1 MIAVRLD
8 PDLEA
13 RLTAVAKRTGRSKS
27 YYARQAILEK
37 IEELEDIALL
47 EEALK
52 TYDPAGNKSL
62 DQVMRDLG
70 LED

>member
-1 MIAVRLD
+1 MLAVRLD

-27 YYARQAILEK
+27 YYAREALREK

-47 EEALK
+47 EEALRDPDAGK
-52 TYDPAGNKSL
+52 TVSL
-62 DQVMRDLG
+62 EEVMKRLG

>member
-1 MIAVRLD
+1 MLAVRLSAE
-8 PDLEA
+8 LEE

-27 YYARQAILEK
+27 YYARLALIEK

-52 TYDPAGNKSL
+52 DYDPSKNISMAAL
-62 DQVMRDLG
+62 RLELG
-70 LED
+70 LDP

>member
-1 MIAVRLD
+1 MLAVRLD

-52 TYDPAGNKSL
+52 TYDPKGNKSL

-70 LED
+70 LEG

>member
-1 MIAVRLD
+1 MLAVRLD

-13 RLTAVAKRTGRSKS
+13 RFNAVAKRTGRSKS
-27 YYARQAILEK
+27 YYAREALREK

-47 EEALK
+47 EEALR
-52 TYDPAGNKSL
+52 DPDAGKRFTL
-62 DQVMRDLG
+62 EEVIRDLG

>member
-1 MIAVRLD
+1 MLAVRLD

-27 YYARQAILEK
+27 YYARKAIAEM

-52 TYDPAGNKSL
+52 DYDPSKNVPL

>member
-1 MIAVRLD
+1 MLAVRLD

-13 RLTAVAKRTGRSKS
+13 RLAAVAKRTGRSKS
-27 YYARQAILEK
+27 YYARQAIEDK

-52 TYDPAGNKSL
+52 TYDPSKNKSL
-62 DQVMRDLG
+62 DQVMRNLG

>member
-1 MIAVRLD
+1 MLAVRLD

-13 RLTAVAKRTGRSKS
+13 RLTAVAKRTGRTKS

-47 EEALK
+47 EEALR
-52 TYDPAGNKSL
+52 DPDAGNPISHEQMK
-62 DQVMRDLG
+62 RELG
-70 LED
+70 LDA

>member
-1 MIAVRLD
+1 MLAVRLD

-27 YYARQAILEK
+27 YYARQAIEEK
-37 IEELEDIALL
+37 IEEMEDIALL

-52 TYDPAGNKSL
+52 TFDPSKTISHAEMK
-62 DQVMRDLG
+62 RRLG
-70 LED
+70 LVD

>member
-1 MIAVRLD
+1 MLAVRLD

-27 YYARQAILEK
+27 HYAREAIREK

-47 EEALK
+47 EEALR
-52 TYDPAGNKSL
+52 DPDVGKAISHE
-62 DQVMRDLG
+62 QMRRELG
-70 LED
+70 LDA

>member
-1 MIAVRLD
+1 MLAVRLD

-37 IEELEDIALL
+37 I
-47 EEALK
+47 
-52 TYDPAGNKSL
+52 
-62 DQVMRDLG
+62 
-70 LED
+70 

>member
-1 MIAVRLD
+1 MLTVRLD
-8 PDLEA
+8 ADLEA
-13 RLTAVAKRTGRSKS
+13 RLNHVVKQTGRSPS
-27 YYARQAILEK
+27 YYLREALREK

-52 TYDPAGNKSL
+52 TYDPSKNKSL

-70 LED
+70 LEN

>member
-1 MIAVRLD
+1 MLAVRLPD
-8 PDLEA
+8 DLEA

-27 YYARQAILEK
+27 YYARQAIEEK

-52 TYDPAGNKSL
+52 TYEPSKNKSL

-70 LED
+70 LEG

>member
-1 MIAVRLD
+1 MLAVRLD

-13 RLTAVAKRTGRSKS
+13 RLTAVAKQTGRSKS
-27 YYARQAILEK
+27 HYVRQAILEK

-52 TYDPAGNKSL
+52 TYDPSQNISME
-62 DQVMRDLG
+62 QMRRELG
-70 LED
+70 LDA

>member
-1 MIAVRLD
+1 MLAVRLD
-8 PDLEA
+8 SDLEA

-47 EEALK
+47 EEALR
-52 TYDPAGNKSL
+52 DPDAGQRISHE
-62 DQVMRDLG
+62 QMIRELG
-70 LED
+70 LDA

>member
-1 MIAVRLD
+1 MLAVRLD

-13 RLTAVAKRTGRSKS
+13 RLTAVAKRTGRTKS

-52 TYDPAGNKSL
+52 SYDPRQNVSL
-62 DQVMRDLG
+62 DDMMRDLG